1 MSDEPLS
8 QMDTDLADDIG
19 IAEEDQVMITK
30 VL

>member
-19 IAEEDQVMITK
+19 NRPLLVWGLT
-30 VL
+30 VR